1 MEPRVLY
8 RCFYI
13 APFLIKLCRIQIAY
27 SQIVSSVQ
35 ISAVNFQKAYS
46 LIYQQEAYIPTG
58 IEHHNKCVRGRDPRV
73 VDSVQLR
80 VRVLHGVNFFRSIL
94 DFEIYCDITLH
105 VMNSNILWHPMFVCL
120 LICVHALY
128 TFTILLHTLEDTR

>member
-13 APFLIKLCRIQIAY
+13 APFLIKLRRIQIAY

-35 ISAVNFQKAYS
+35 ISAVKFQKAYS
-46 LIYQQEAYIPTG
+46 WIYQQEAHIPTG

-73 VDSVQLR
+73 VDSVESSCPTRSQFFS
-80 VRVLHGVNFFRSIL
+80 VNF
-94 DFEIYCDITLH
+94 DGTL
-105 VMNSNILWHPMFVCL
+105 CL
-120 LICVHALY
+120 FAY
-128 TFTILLHTLEDTR
+128 